1 MRRGHPLESKEE
13 LAEEDFFNSDHI
25 LYTVPLVYEEK
36 LVDFVDRTL
45 HQENNSNCLL
55 ETTQLLMAIETALQ
69 SDALLL
75 LPPSTK
81 DLSFC
86 NEKLTEKSINDMPI
100 SEAAKNLYLTQHQR
114 SLNVPLLQWVAEEIT
129 EVVNQ
134 FFPQGHPSNTRSI

>member
-1 MRRGHPLESKEE
+1 
-13 LAEEDFFNSDHI
+13 
-25 LYTVPLVYEEK
+25 
-36 LVDFVDRTL
+36 
-45 HQENNSNCLL
+45 
-55 ETTQLLMAIETALQ
+55 MAIETALQ

-81 DLSFC
+81 DLSIC

-134 FFPQGHPSNTRSI
+134 FFPQGHPR